1 MSATGADWV
10 EQARRLLTE
19 TPAGAR
25 LGETLGGL
33 LGTPSGLFG
42 APGAPADH
50 SAECR
55 RCPLCAALATLRGR
69 RPELLEALA
78 DVLSTTAAVLR
89 DSAAAGTPTSS
100 DRTGA
105 APDPT
110 PHPAEDIVTEPAPA
124 PVQRI
129 DVA

>member
-1 MSATGADWV
+1 MSAAGADWF
-10 EQARRLLTE
+10 EQARRLLTD

-33 LGTPSGLFG
+33 LGTPGS
-42 APGAPADH
+42 APADH
-50 SAECR
+50 SAECS

-78 DVLSTTAAVLR
+78 DVLATTATVLR
-89 DSAAAGTPTSS
+89 DSAAAGTRPGD

-110 PHPAEDIVTEPAPA
+110 SHLAEDPVSQPAPT

-129 DVA
+129 EVA

>member
-1 MSATGADWV
+1 MSEPGADWF

-25 LGETLGGL
+25 LGETLNGL
-33 LGTPSGLFG
+33 LGTPRS
-42 APGAPADH
+42 APADH

-55 RCPLCAALATLRGR
+55 HCPLCAALATLRGR

-78 DVLSTTAAVLR
+78 DVLATTASVLR
-89 DSAAAGTPTSS
+89 DSAAAGARPG
-100 DRTGA
+100 DDGTGA
-105 APDPT
+105 ASDPS
-110 PHPAEDIVTEPAPA
+110 PHPAEDPVSQPAPT